1 MRLLTKIFSPL
12 FFLFLISCEVGVPD
26 YVVPLG
32 EMEGF
37 LYDYHL
43 VQSMS
48 SEFSAFDYK
57 EKLFYDYIHKK
68 HNITKER
75 FDSSLM
81 WYNRYPKYLKRIYE
95 NLEVRLDAEV
105 ASLNDAR
112 ASFEEGVLLEAAFL
126 SADTAQLWASSRMRL
141 LASTH
146 IDNKLYFAFDIPK
159 DTTFVEGDSLTFS
172 FGSYF
177 INSGNDDV
185 EQEAVASIRIDY
197 DNGSYYHKNLRIT
210 ESGEYALAAPRD
222 FSKRMKSMAGFIY
235 YVDDD
240 KKCKSKM
247 LLSGISVTR
256 IHPQKSQKNK

>member
-1 MRLLTKIFSPL
+1 MRLLTKIFSLL
-12 FFLFLISCEVGVPD
+12 FFLFLISCEVGIPEN
-26 YVVPLG
+26 VVPPKK
-32 EMEGF
+32 MESF

-48 SEFSAFDYK
+48 SEFSAFEYK
-57 EKLFYDYIHKK
+57 EKLFYDYIYKK
-68 HNITKER
+68 HDITRER

-126 SADTAQLWASSRMRL
+126 SADTAQLWSSSKIRL

-146 IDNKLYFAFDIPK
+146 VSSKLSFSFDIPK
-159 DTTFVEGDSLTFS
+159 DSTFLIGDSLAFS

-177 INSGNDDV
+177 INGGNDDV
-185 EQEAVASIRIDY
+185 KQEAIASIRIDY
-197 DNGSYYHKNLRIT
+197 DNGTYYHKNLRIT

-222 FSKRMKSMAGFIY
+222 FSKRMKSMEGFIY

-247 LLSGISVTR
+247 LLSGITVTR
-256 IHPQKSQKNK
+256 IHPPKSQKNK